1 MWYAGIDWA
10 NDHHDALV
18 IDETG
23 RQVGAIA
30 RRAQPAR
37 HEQTEHVLGADQ
49 WLGVE
54 RTDGLHHRDDP
65 WVVDHSPVGGWLAGL
80 SGQSAH
86 RRSSAIRIG
95 SQDRYD

>member
-30 RRAQPAR
+30 RRA
-37 HEQTEHVLGADQ
+37 
-49 WLGVE
+49 
-54 RTDGLHHRDDP
+54 
-65 WVVDHSPVGGWLAGL
+65 
-80 SGQSAH
+80 
-86 RRSSAIRIG
+86 
-95 SQDRYD
+95 